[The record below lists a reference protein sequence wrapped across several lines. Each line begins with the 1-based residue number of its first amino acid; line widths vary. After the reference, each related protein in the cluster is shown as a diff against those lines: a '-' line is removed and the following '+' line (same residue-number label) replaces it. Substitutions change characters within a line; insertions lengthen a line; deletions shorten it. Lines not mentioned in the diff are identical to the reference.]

1 MHELAGR
8 ARTPLTEI
16 ASYQQHSHP
25 GKGERQVSILI
36 DIPAALV
43 ASPRP
48 CAPLA
53 GARLH
58 ADDAAPRLRS
68 RSEMTVAAM
77 AWRHGTGSTKRGFES
92 AAKRTTQDGRT
103 AFTGVAYVTAN
114 QHFSIRS
121 GPPTSRQ
128 PA

>member
-1 MHELAGR
+1 M
-8 ARTPLTEI
+8 
-16 ASYQQHSHP
+16 
-25 GKGERQVSILI
+25 SILI

-58 ADDAAPRLRS
+58 ADDAQPRLRNLS
-68 RSEMTVAAM
+68 TTTDARM
-77 AWRHGTGSTKRGFES
+77 AWRHLDGSMARGFET
-92 AAKRTTQDGRT
+92 ADKQGNQDGRT
-103 AFTGVAYVTAN
+103 AFAGAAYVTKH
-114 QHFSIRS
+114 HFSTRS
-121 GPPTSRQ
+121 GPSTSRP